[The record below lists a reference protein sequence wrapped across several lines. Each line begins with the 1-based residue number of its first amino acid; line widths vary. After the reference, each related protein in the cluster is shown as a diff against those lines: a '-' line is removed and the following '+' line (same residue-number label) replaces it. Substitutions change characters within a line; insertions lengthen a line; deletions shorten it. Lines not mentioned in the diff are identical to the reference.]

1 MHHTQ
6 LEIYQHSH
14 KFNIEK
20 KSAERKTLIV
30 FTITM
35 STMMLEIVFG
45 WIFNSMAL
53 FSDGWHMLTHATAL
67 GISLLAYILARKQA
81 ENLNYV
87 FGTWKIEI
95 LGAYTS
101 AIFLGMVGIFVLII
115 SVIRFFKPAEISYL
129 NALLV
134 AFLGLLVNMVSVA
147 ILRIE
152 PEHSHEHHHNH
163 NGDSHHHSDLNLKSA
178 YLHVLADAMTSIF
191 AIFALLGAYLLH
203 WNWLD
208 PMMGLV
214 GAFLILRWTI
224 SLVKETSG
232 ILLDRE
238 AQSDIKVSIKSAIEG
253 DGDSRVSDLHLWR
266 VAQNRFSCILSL
278 VALNP
283 APLNAYKERLKNI
296 DEISHLTIEINSC
309 R

>member
-1 MHHTQ
+1 
-6 LEIYQHSH
+6 
-14 KFNIEK
+14 
-20 KSAERKTLIV
+20 
-30 FTITM
+30 
-35 STMMLEIVFG
+35 
-45 WIFNSMAL
+45 MAL

-115 SVIRFFKPAEISYL
+115 SIIRFFKPAEISYL

-224 SLVKETSG
+224 SLVKDTSG